1 MIRSNS
7 KLREESMKAILTLSL
22 VITVVVLAV
31 IGCLVIVD
39 VVDVDTG
46 KELALK
52 SLAAILVLG
61 VSSIAVALLIRKKS
75 DPGN

>member
-1 MIRSNS
+1 MWFSWIP
-7 KLREESMKAILTLSL
+7 REACCWTVSSMARF
-22 VITVVVLAV
+22 
-31 IGCLVIVD
+31 GCLVIVD